1 MADEDLASVEEA
13 EALEL
18 APQTGGEE
26 TPQENDNPIEK
37 LATELGWSP
46 NDQFRGDPDKWKP
59 ADQFI
64 RDGRDIQQTTARE
77 LRAMRDQM
85 ERLGGVTTQIVQ
97 DKMAER
103 DAYWRSQF
111 NQAVEDGDTERAAKL
126 VEQRPAAQPPQPG
139 ADPTVAQWVGQNE
152 WFTKDPLAQA
162 RAQEISDRLK
172 HLPVQDQLA
181 QVERAIR
188 KEFPEHF
195 AAPAKQPPA
204 TQTGQTRTAA
214 PSNRARGFADMPAD
228 SQKMALDYEQ
238 RLGVKKEDF
247 AKSYWADKGRVSR

>member
-1 MADEDLASVEEA
+1 MADEDLASVEDA

-18 APQTGGEE
+18 APEADD
-26 TPQENDNPIEK
+26 TPQTEDNPIEK
-37 LATELGWSP
+37 LATELGWAP
-46 NDQFRGDPDKWKP
+46 KEQFKGDPDKWKP

-97 DKMAER
+97 DKLAER
-103 DAYWRSQF
+103 DTYWRSQF
-111 NQAVEDGDTERAAKL
+111 NQAVEDGDTERANKL
-126 VEQRPAAQPPQPG
+126 IEQRPTAQPQQAG
-139 ADPTVAQWVGQNE
+139 ADPTVAQWVGKNE

-172 HLPVQDQLA
+172 HLPVPDQLV

-195 AAPAKQPPA
+195 PAPAKQPPA
-204 TQTGQTRTAA
+204 TQTGQNRTAA

-228 SQKMALDYEQ
+228 SQKMALDYEA